1 MFHMVK
7 RTNDRMNVK
16 VQDDRCVLFLEK
28 EHGRHRMDPINQQ
41 NNQENDLDD
50 PINQNDLSDPDRQE
64 NPIQVAGRLFGA
76 LEYLAKNGQST
87 LTDLTQA
94 LDLNKST
101 THRVLASLQYMNYV
115 RQDPETGH
123 YEATFKLVDLADHLL
138 EQVDVAQIVRPY
150 LKQLSD
156 RARETVHFVE
166 RDKNQVIYVD
176 KVDPH
181 DHAVPMTSYIG
192 SRIPFYRTG
201 VGKAM
206 MANLTDPEILAL
218 WDSCTIQKRTAYTIT
233 DPQSFLEEVTEIR
246 RKGYALDNEE
256 NEAGVRCIAAA
267 LGIEGGARYA
277 FSISVPIG
285 RMDNERIR
293 DLSGMVLEAKNAMD
307 AELSGKLQERRNS
320 KHR

>member
-1 MFHMVK
+1 
-7 RTNDRMNVK
+7 
-16 VQDDRCVLFLEK
+16 
-28 EHGRHRMDPINQQ
+28 MDQKDQKDQMDTEQQ
-41 NNQENDLDD
+41 NLKAGTGKIDVTE
-50 PINQNDLSDPDRQE
+50 PVPSGE

-76 LEYLAKNGQST
+76 LEYLAQNGQST
-87 LTDLTQA
+87 LADLTQA
-94 LDLNKST
+94 LELNKST

-150 LKQLSD
+150 LKELSEKT
-156 RARETVHFVE
+156 RETVHFVE
-166 RDKNQVIYVD
+166 RDKNQVVYVD
-176 KVDPH
+176 KVDSH
-181 DHAVPMTSYIG
+181 DHTIQMTSYIG
-192 SRIPFYRTG
+192 SKIPFYRTG

-206 MANLTDPEILAL
+206 MANLTDQEILSL
-218 WDSCTIQKRTAYTIT
+218 WDTCTIRKRTAYTIT
-233 DPQSFLEEVTEIR
+233 DPQSFLEEVAEVR

-256 NEAGVRCIAAA
+256 NESGVRCIAAA
-267 LGIEGGARYA
+267 LSIESGARYA

-293 DLSGMVLEAKNAMD
+293 ELSGMVLDAKNAMD

-320 KHR
+320 KRR